1 MASKKPLGNMVV
13 ELDLNSSAFGKGL
26 DGAKKAVTSSMKSMK
41 SQMKIMDASGDKMGK
56 LKAKQSG
63 LTRTIEAQ
71 EEEVRRLQD
80 AYDDSFDAN
89 GNATEA
95 TAKYANKLNDAQGR
109 LASYRKQFS
118 DVGQEIASYK
128 KQLELA
134 ENPMYKAGQSMQEAG
149 NKMQGFGSN
158 MMQVGGKISGFGKSL
173 TNHITKPILGVG
185 AALGGLTLGLGMKRL
200 VGIDD
205 AKAKLEA
212 LGNSTEDVD
221 KIMQNADKA
230 IEGTSMRLD
239 ETATVAASAT
249 AAGVESGED
258 LTRYLGLTADA
269 ASVAGVS
276 MSDMGNVIN
285 KATTQGKAQNDVLQQ
300 MSEQG
305 LPVYQWLGEE
315 ANKAG
320 DEIFQMASDGEISTE
335 MLLDAIEKNIG
346 GAAQIMGEK
355 SFTSALQN
363 MSTYLG
369 HVGAAFLDGKG
380 EGKGFFSAVKPLM
393 VDFSEY
399 LQSITPHAEE
409 LGVKFGQSFT
419 NMIDKIKEA
428 KSWYDNL
435 SDGQQDLIKKV
446 ATFGTVGLV
455 ALGPVAQLIGNL
467 TTVVGG
473 AIRVFGGLVTGVGAV
488 VSGIGKLSAA
498 IKGAGGM
505 LAVLKAGFAAINWP
519 ITLTVVAISAVA
531 AGLVAL
537 YNKSETF
544 REIVNTAV
552 EAVKNK
558 FLQFKE
564 VVSTLFGLFT
574 GGLDFTQAREQLNGV
589 VSESTVQRFQSVRN
603 FIEKIKLS
611 FEALGAVI
619 SDEAGIGQLKNLFGD
634 TFSDETLGRILIVGE
649 TVRNFV
655 DMVKEKFAEFS
666 EALSQAFQG
675 NFEPLLEFIQQL
687 LPKIVMML
695 IGGLPALIYA
705 GMSLIT
711 KLAEGM
717 GISVPE
723 LIEKVTG
730 IITTMLMK
738 FTEALP
744 RIVQT
749 GVNIILKLING
760 FTQMLPNLIEAATGI
775 ISTILQTI
783 SEVLPQI
790 IYAGITILTSLIEGI
805 VDALPQIIDAAIK
818 VINTLINQVTEM
830 LPVIIDAGIK
840 ILKALINGVLKIL
853 PQLIDAGLKII
864 MALFKAL
871 IDNLPQ
877 IIDAGVKI
885 LFALIDGIID
895 ILPQL
900 IEAGLKIIMAL
911 FKALIDNLPK
921 IIKAG
926 VELLLA
932 LGKGLIKTIPQ
943 LVGMLPEIFD
953 AIFDAFAE
961 VDWLQLGKD
970 ILKGIMK
977 GLKSMAGDL
986 WDSVKEVGG
995 KIKDG
1000 FKDFFGIHS
1009 PSRVMA
1015 DLAKFLPEGIAKGI
1029 TDNQEVVAQAMKMLN
1044 GMIKN
1049 SVQQSATVDVQTNT
1063 NQDDGES
1070 QANSNPLQKM
1080 MAGFTEQIPQARE
1093 QVKKFIA
1100 QWNQL
1105 FTAND
1110 EVMLKIG
1117 FAWLNRLLQGANE
1130 AYPKIVERVKQLIN
1144 QINTIVKNN
1153 YKSMYKQG
1161 RTTLQK
1167 LLDGFN
1173 SLYGNTINRVKQLI
1187 AQVNKL
1193 IKDNYKPMYN
1203 QGRAWL
1209 QRLLDGFNSLYS
1221 QMIDRIEQLISQINK
1236 LIQNN
1241 NKPMYNQGRKWLQEL
1256 RDGFDSL
1263 YDSFMSLI
1271 SRLCSEAVDRIRDKH
1286 GDFYNAGKYL
1296 IEGLKDGISAMK
1308 GPIGD
1313 IMNDVANKMIG
1324 GIANGVSGVRS
1335 GVNHILKEVDS
1346 DKRIDEWD
1354 VPTYAKGTKGHPQD
1368 GPALVNDQKGANY
1381 REIVQNPGEKPVMYK
1396 DRNVMAPLKKGASV
1410 IKASVSK
1417 KITKGKSI
1425 PHYKDGTDDTDVFD
1439 LVDDKGKFSKFIKGK
1454 INLDDVGEPWKDM
1467 SKKAAQMMIDAAYDL
1482 VEDEASF
1489 GMFDGK
1495 MDKSGKWKVYNY
1507 LWDVAQKVMDKYPGM
1522 SVTSGYRDGDPNHH
1536 GKHQAI
1542 DIAYPASANG
1552 SSKYFKP
1559 ANYAFDKFKDQIAY
1573 VITQG
1578 RVKDRVGSSG
1588 HGPSKSWMNWGS
1600 SDHDDHLH
1608 LSGQY
1613 GPGDV
1618 GKGGGKNG
1626 NWTEAINQAA
1636 KRMKVKPTKKQ
1647 ISGINS
1653 MIQAESGGDEKV
1665 SQQIHDMNSVNGSGG
1680 AKGLLQFIED
1690 TFSYYAVKGHKNIW
1704 SGLDQLMAFFNNSNW
1719 KSAIAPSGGWSPSGT
1734 PRFEHGGLINRHM
1747 VAEMGEGNKPEMVL
1761 PLTNKA
1767 RSLDLMAKAMH
1778 IMGVDDKNA
1787 SSSSS
1792 FSLSVV
1798 TELLQENNRLTKQN
1812 TELLEQVRDKDNNT
1826 YLNDRKVSTGLGPS
1840 MDRVQGQ
1847 RRKYKERG
1855 LNV

>member
-56 LKAKQSG
+56 LEAKQSG

-80 AYDDSFDAN
+80 AYDNSFDSN

-95 TAKYANKLNDAQGR
+95 TAQYANKLNDAQGR
-109 LASYRKQFS
+109 LASYRKQLD
-118 DVGQEIASYK
+118 DVSQEISTYK

-134 ENPMYKAGQSMQEAG
+134 ENPMYKAGQSMENAG
-149 NKMQGFGSN
+149 NKMQTFGSN
-158 MMQVGGKISGFGKSL
+158 MMSVGSKISGFGSSL
-173 TNHITKPILGVG
+173 TNHITKPILGIG

-212 LGNSTEDVD
+212 LGNSTEEVD
-221 KIMQNADKA
+221 EIMQNADKA

-239 ETATVAASAT
+239 ETATVAASAS
-249 AAGVESGED
+249 AAGVDAGED

-269 ASVAGVS
+269 ASVAGTS
-276 MSDMGNVIN
+276 MSDMGNVLN

-300 MSEQG
+300 LSEQG
-305 LPVYQWLGEE
+305 LPVYEWLGEE

-320 DEIFQMASDGEISTE
+320 DEIFQMASDGEVSTE
-335 MLLDAIEKNIG
+335 MLLDAIENNIG

-380 EGKGFFSAVKPLM
+380 EGKGFFSAIKPLM

-399 LQSITPHAEE
+399 LQSITPKAEE
-409 LGVKFGQSFT
+409 LGEKFGQSFT
-419 NMIDKIKEA
+419 NMVDKLRDVK
-428 KSWYDNL
+428 KWYDNL

-446 ATFGTVGLV
+446 ATFGTVGITV
-455 ALGPVAQLIGNL
+455 LGPVVTAFGKLM
-467 TTVVGG
+467 VSVGST
-473 AIRVFGGLVTGVGAV
+473 IYVFGKLS
-488 VSGIGKLSAA
+488 SGIGGLLKRISEAGGLLSWLGKSFSFLVNPIFLTTAA
-498 IKGAGGM
+498 IAGVS
-505 LAVLKAGFAAINWP
+505 L
-519 ITLTVVAISAVA
+519 
-531 AGLVAL
+531 GLVKL
-537 YNKSETF
+537 YQNSETF
-544 REIVNTAV
+544 RNIVNSAV

-558 FLQFKE
+558 FFQLKE
-564 VVSTLFGLFT
+564 VVSTLFSLFT
-574 GGLDFTQAREQLNGV
+574 GGIDFEEAKQQLNGV
-589 VSESTVQRFQSVRN
+589 VSESTVQRFQSVHN

-634 TFSDETLGRILIVGE
+634 TFSDETLERILIVGE

-655 DMVKEKFAEFS
+655 EMTKEKFAEFA

-687 LPKIVMML
+687 IPKIVMIL
-695 IGGLPALIYA
+695 IGGLPALIYT

-717 GISVPE
+717 GVSVPE
-723 LIEKVTG
+723 LIEKVAG

-744 RIVQT
+744 RIIET
-749 GVNIILKLING
+749 GANIILKLING

-783 SEVLPQI
+783 SEILPRV
-790 IYAGITILTSLIEGI
+790 IYAGVSILTSLISGI
-805 VDALPQIIDAAIK
+805 IDALPQIIDTSVKMIN
-818 VINTLINQVTEM
+818 VLVNTLIDL
-830 LPVIIDAGIK
+830 LPEIIDAGIK
-840 ILKALINGVLKIL
+840 ILRALINGILKIL
-853 PQLIDAGLKII
+853 PQLINAGVKLITTV
-864 MALFKAL
+864 ASAV
-871 IDNLPQ
+871 IDNLPK
-877 IIDAGVKI
+877 IIDAGIEI
-885 LFALIDGIID
+885 LLALIDGIIK

-900 IEAGLKIIMAL
+900 IEAGLKIIVSL

-921 IIKAG
+921 IIEAG
-926 VELLLA
+926 VELLFA
-932 LGKGLIKTIPQ
+932 LIDGLIKTIPD
-943 LVGMLPEIFD
+943 LVAALPEIFD
-953 AIFDAFAE
+953 AIIDAFMD
-961 VDWLQLGKD
+961 VDWAGLGKD
-970 ILKGIMK
+970 ILDGILE
-977 GLKSMAGDL
+977 GLKDIGSNV
-986 WDSVKEVGG
+986 WDSVKDVGNN
-995 KIKDG
+995 IKDS
-1000 FKDFFGIHS
+1000 FADFFDIHS

-1015 DLAKFLPEGIAKGI
+1015 DLAKFLPGGIAKGI

-1049 SVQQSATVDVQTNT
+1049 SVQQSATVDVQTNA
-1063 NQDDGES
+1063 NQEGRENQTS
-1070 QANSNPLQKM
+1070 SNPLQKM
-1080 MAGFTEQIPQARE
+1080 MAGFTEEIPQAQE
-1093 QVKKFIA
+1093 KVKQFIA

-1105 FTAND
+1105 FIAND

-1144 QINTIVKNN
+1144 QINTIFKNN

-1173 SLYGNTINRVKQLI
+1173 SLYSNTINRIKQLVN
-1187 AQVNKL
+1187 QVNKI
-1193 IKDNYKPMYN
+1193 IKDNYQPMYN
-1203 QGRAWL
+1203 QGRRWL
-1209 QRLLDGFNSLYS
+1209 RKLLDGFNSLYS
-1221 QMIDRIEQLISQINK
+1221 QMIDRAKQLISQINR

-1241 NKPMYNQGRKWLQEL
+1241 DKPMYNQGRTWLQKL
-1256 RDGFDSL
+1256 RDGFNSL
-1263 YDSFMSLI
+1263 YDSFIRLVND
-1271 SRLCSEAVDRIRDKH
+1271 LCSEAIRTLRDKH
-1286 GDFYNAGKYL
+1286 SDFYDAGKYL
-1296 IEGLKDGISAMK
+1296 INGLKDGISAMK
-1308 GPIGD
+1308 GPIGN

-1354 VPTYAKGTKGHPQD
+1354 VPKYAKGTKGHPQD
-1368 GPALVNDQKGANY
+1368 GPALVNDQKGPNY

-1417 KITKGKSI
+1417 KIAKGQSI

-1454 INLDDVGEPWKDM
+1454 INLDDFGEPWKDM
-1467 SKKAAQMMIDAAYDL
+1467 SKKASQMMINAAYDM
-1482 VEDEASF
+1482 VEEEAGF

-1495 MDKSGKWKVYNY
+1495 MDKSGKWKVYDY
-1507 LWDVAQKVMDKYPGM
+1507 LWDVAQKVLKKFPGM
-1522 SVTSGYRDGDPNHH
+1522 SGVTSGYRPGDPNYH

-1542 DIAYPASANG
+1542 DIAYPASMNG
-1552 SSKYFKP
+1552 SKKYTE
-1559 ANYAFDKFKDQIAY
+1559 AGNWAFSHFPDQLAY
-1573 VITQG
+1573 VIANNKI
-1578 RVKDRVGSSG
+1578 KDRTGMGGEGVTNAWKRWPGGG
-1588 HGPSKSWMNWGS
+1588 HLNHM
-1600 SDHDDHLH
+1600 HLN
-1608 LSGQY
+1608 GKY

-1618 GKGGGKNG
+1618 GKGGDGFDGGSGVGSWKKTAIKALKMTGDYTKSNLSALMAQMKAESNG
-1626 NWTEAINQAA
+1626 NPKAVNNWDSNAA
-1636 KRMKVKPTKKQ
+1636 RGTPSKGLMQ
-1647 ISGINS
+1647 
-1653 MIQAESGGDEKV
+1653 MIQP
-1665 SQQIHDMNSVNGSGG
+1665 
-1680 AKGLLQFIED
+1680 
-1690 TFSYYAVKGHKNIW
+1690 TFDSYKMKGHGNILKP
-1704 SGLDQLMAFFNNSNW
+1704 LDNILAAIRYT
-1719 KSAIAPSGGWSPSGT
+1719 KSAYGSLKSGWRGAGY
-1734 PRFEHGGLINRHM
+1734 ENGGLVSRHQI
-1747 VAEMGEGNKPEMVL
+1747 AEIGEGNKPEMVL

-1787 SSSSS
+1787 SSSNS

>member
-1 MASKKPLGNMVV
+1 MVI

-109 LASYRKQFS
+109 LASYRKQLS

-149 NKMQGFGSN
+149 NKIQGFGSN
-158 MMQVGGKISGFGKSL
+158 MMQVGGKISGFGNSL

-300 MSEQG
+300 MAEQG

-488 VSGIGKLSAA
+488 VSGIGKLSTA

-505 LAVLKAGFAAINWP
+505 LAVLKTGFAAINWP
-519 ITLTVVAISAVA
+519 ITLTVAAISAVA

-544 REIVNTAV
+544 RDIVNTAV

-574 GGLDFTQAREQLNGV
+574 GGLDFTQAKEQLNGV

-655 DMVKEKFAEFS
+655 DMVKQKFAEFA
-666 EALSQAFQG
+666 EALSQAFKG

-687 LPKIVMML
+687 IPKIVMML

-717 GISVPE
+717 GVSVPG

-744 RIVQT
+744 QIVQT

-760 FTQMLPNLIEAATGI
+760 FTQMLPQLIEAATGI
-775 ISTILQTI
+775 ITTILQTI
-783 SEVLPQI
+783 TDILPKI
-790 IYAGITILTSLIEGI
+790 IYAGITILTSLIQGI
-805 VDALPQIIDAAIK
+805 ADALPQIIEAAIK
-818 VINTLINQVTEM
+818 VINTLINQVIEM

-840 ILKALINGVLKIL
+840 ILRALINGILKIL

-961 VDWLQLGKD
+961 VDWLQLGMD

-986 WDSVKEVGG
+986 WDSVKDVGNS
-995 KIKDG
+995 IKDG

-1015 DLAKFLPEGIAKGI
+1015 DLSKFLPEGIAKGI

-1049 SVQQSATVDVQTNT
+1049 SVQQSATVDVEANA
-1063 NQDDGES
+1063 NQDDEN
-1070 QANSNPLQKM
+1070 ANTANPLEKIM
-1080 MAGFTEQIPQARE
+1080 KGFAEQIPQAQE
-1093 QVKKFIA
+1093 KVKQFIA

-1105 FTAND
+1105 FIAND
-1110 EVMLKIG
+1110 EVMFKVG
-1117 FAWLNRLLQGANE
+1117 FNWLNKLLQGANE

-1193 IKDNYKPMYN
+1193 IKDNYQPMYN
-1203 QGRAWL
+1203 QGRRWL
-1209 QRLLDGFNSLYS
+1209 RKLLDGFNSLYS
-1221 QMIDRIEQLISQINK
+1221 QMIDRIKQLISQINK

-1241 NKPMYNQGRKWLQEL
+1241 NKPMYNQGRAWLQEL
-1256 RDGFDSL
+1256 RDGFNSL
-1263 YDSFMSLI
+1263 YDSFINLI
-1271 SRLCSEAVDRIRDKH
+1271 SKLCSEAVKKIRDKH

-1354 VPTYAKGTKGHPQD
+1354 VPKYAKGTKGGGHPAD
-1368 GPALVNDQKGANY
+1368 GPAIVNDQSGPISRRRELIQNPDGSTFMAKAKNSLVNLQKGARVFNADMTNKL
-1381 REIVQNPGEKPVMYK
+1381 R
-1396 DRNVMAPLKKGASV
+1396 KG
-1410 IKASVSK
+1410 
-1417 KITKGKSI
+1417 GHI

-1439 LVDDKGKFSKFIKGK
+1439 LVDDKDKFYKFIKDK
-1454 INLDDVGEPWKDM
+1454 INLDNVGEPWKDM
-1467 SKKAAQMMIDAAYDL
+1467 SKKASKMMIDAAYDM

-1507 LWDVAQKVMDKYPGM
+1507 LWDVAQKVMDKFPGM

-1552 SSKYFKP
+1552 SSKYLKP

-1626 NWTEAINQAA
+1626 DWTEAINQAA

-1665 SQQIHDMNSVNGSGG
+1665 SQQIHDINSVNGSGG
-1680 AKGLLQFIED
+1680 AKGLLQYIQS
-1690 TFSYYAVKGHKNIW
+1690 TFDAYAVKGHKNIW

-1719 KSAIAPSGGWSPSGT
+1719 KSAIAPSGGWGPTGSR
-1734 PRFEHGGLINRHM
+1734 RFEHGGLINRHM

-1778 IMGVDDKNA
+1778 IMGVDGGNSTSVGTSYDDSDLIALLVEQHKETVSVLKA
-1787 SSSSS
+1787 IAAKDTTVDAD
-1792 FSLSVV
+1792 SL
-1798 TELLQENNRLTKQN
+1798 TDYT
-1812 TELLEQVRDKDNNT
+1812 
-1826 YLNDRKVSTGLGPS
+1826 NDRLGKQLK
-1840 MDRVQGQ
+1840 RLGV
-1847 RRKYKERG
+1847 
-1855 LNV
+1855 V

>member
-1 MASKKPLGNMVV
+1 
-13 ELDLNSSAFGKGL
+13 
-26 DGAKKAVTSSMKSMK
+26 
-41 SQMKIMDASGDKMGK
+41 
-56 LKAKQSG
+56 
-63 LTRTIEAQ
+63 
-71 EEEVRRLQD
+71 
-80 AYDDSFDAN
+80 
-89 GNATEA
+89 
-95 TAKYANKLNDAQGR
+95 
-109 LASYRKQFS
+109 
-118 DVGQEIASYK
+118 
-128 KQLELA
+128 
-134 ENPMYKAGQSMQEAG
+134 
-149 NKMQGFGSN
+149 
-158 MMQVGGKISGFGKSL
+158 L

-473 AIRVFGGLVTGVGAV
+473 ATRVFGGLVTGVGAV
-488 VSGIGKLSAA
+488 VSGIGKLSTA

-505 LAVLKAGFAAINWP
+505 LAVLKMGFAAINWP
-519 ITLTVVAISAVA
+519 ITLTVAAISAVT

-544 REIVNTAV
+544 RDIVNTAV

-655 DMVKEKFAEFS
+655 DMVKQKFAEFA

-687 LPKIVMML
+687 IPKIVMML

-717 GISVPE
+717 GVSVPE
-723 LIEKVTG
+723 LIEKVAG

-744 RIVQT
+744 RIIET
-749 GVNIILKLING
+749 GANIILKLING

-783 SEVLPQI
+783 SEILPRV
-790 IYAGITILTSLIEGI
+790 IYAGVSILTSLISGI
-805 VDALPQIIDAAIK
+805 IDALPQIIDTSVKMIN
-818 VINTLINQVTEM
+818 VLVNTLIDL
-830 LPVIIDAGIK
+830 LPEIIDAGIK
-840 ILKALINGVLKIL
+840 ILRALINGILKIL
-853 PQLIDAGLKII
+853 PQLINAGVKLITTV
-864 MALFKAL
+864 ASAV
-871 IDNLPQ
+871 IDNLPK
-877 IIDAGVKI
+877 IIDAGIEI
-885 LFALIDGIID
+885 LLALIDGIIK

-900 IEAGLKIIMAL
+900 IEAGLKIIVSL

-921 IIKAG
+921 IIEAG
-926 VELLLA
+926 VELLFA
-932 LGKGLIKTIPQ
+932 LIDGLIKTIPE
-943 LVGMLPEIFD
+943 LVKAIPKIVK
-953 AIFDAFAE
+953 AIFDAFKD
-961 VDWLQLGKD
+961 VDWAGLGKD
-970 ILKGIMK
+970 ILDGILE
-977 GLKSMAGDL
+977 GLKDIGSNV
-986 WDSVKEVGG
+986 WDSVKDVGNN
-995 KIKDG
+995 IKDS
-1000 FKDFFGIHS
+1000 FADFFDIHS

-1049 SVQQSATVDVQTNT
+1049 SVQQSATVDVEANA
-1063 NQDDGES
+1063 NQDDEN
-1070 QANSNPLQKM
+1070 ANTANPLEKIM
-1080 MAGFTEQIPQARE
+1080 KGFAEQIPQAQE
-1093 QVKKFIA
+1093 KVKQFIA

-1193 IKDNYKPMYN
+1193 IKDNYQPMYN
-1203 QGRAWL
+1203 QGRRWL
-1209 QRLLDGFNSLYS
+1209 RKLLDGFNSLYS
-1221 QMIDRIEQLISQINK
+1221 QMIDRIKQLISQINK

-1241 NKPMYNQGRKWLQEL
+1241 NKPMYNQGRAWLQEL
-1256 RDGFDSL
+1256 RDGFNSL
-1263 YDSFMSLI
+1263 YDSFINLI
-1271 SRLCSEAVDRIRDKH
+1271 SKLCSEAVKKIRDKH

-1354 VPTYAKGTKGHPQD
+1354 VPKYAKGTKGGGHPAD
-1368 GPALVNDQKGANY
+1368 GPAIVNDQSGPISRRRELIQNPDGSTFMAKAKNSLVNLQKGARVFNADMTNKL
-1381 REIVQNPGEKPVMYK
+1381 R
-1396 DRNVMAPLKKGASV
+1396 KG
-1410 IKASVSK
+1410 
-1417 KITKGKSI
+1417 GHI
-1425 PHYKDGTDDTDVFD
+1425 PHYKNGTDDTDVFD
-1439 LVDDKGKFSKFIKGK
+1439 LVDDKDKFSKFIKDK
-1454 INLDDVGEPWKDM
+1454 INLDSVGEPWKDM
-1467 SKKAAQMMIDAAYDL
+1467 SKKASKMMIDAAYDM

-1507 LWDVAQKVMDKYPGM
+1507 LWDVAQKVMDKFPGM

-1542 DIAYPASANG
+1542 DIAYSASANG
-1552 SSKYFKP
+1552 SSKYLKP

-1588 HGPSKSWMNWGS
+1588 HGPSESWMNWGS

-1719 KSAIAPSGGWSPSGT
+1719 KNSIAPNGGWSPSGT

-1812 TELLEQVRDKDNNT
+1812 TELLEQVRDKDNDT

>member
-1 MASKKPLGNMVV
+1 MVV

-56 LKAKQSG
+56 LEAKQRG

-71 EEEVRRLQD
+71 EREVKQLQD
-80 AYDDSFDAN
+80 AYNNSFDAN

-95 TAKYANKLNDAQGR
+95 TAQYANKLNDAQGR
-109 LASYRKQFS
+109 LASYKTQLEQTEQAVAELRKQQQIANDPFTK
-118 DVGQEIASYK
+118 VGKNMEQTGQKIQDTGKKVSSVGKKWTRSTSIVAS
-128 KQLELA
+128 
-134 ENPMYKAGQSMQEAG
+134 
-149 NKMQGFGSN
+149 
-158 MMQVGGKISGFGKSL
+158 
-173 TNHITKPILGVG
+173 GV
-185 AALGGLTLGLGMKRL
+185 AALGGGLLGLTNRATESADEIAKGAEKMGVSTDFYQESAYWASQNGISQEQMEKAVGRL
-200 VGIDD
+200 NQRMG
-205 AKAKLEA
+205 KAVDGNKKYAEA
-212 LGNSTEDVD
+212 LGKLGVDLGAVEDGSLSTEDAMAQSITTLSEMD
-221 KIMQNADKA
+221 NEHEKAALATEMFGTRMARDLLPALNDGSLSMEEARDKA
-230 IEGTSMRLD
+230 KE
-239 ETATVAASAT
+239 
-249 AAGVESGED
+249 
-258 LTRYLGLTADA
+258 LGLVMGGEQLEKAEKFQDSMDNVKRSLGAVGMEIGLELMPYFQQMLDWIIDHMPQIRETITNTFDSA
-269 ASVAGVS
+269 VEKVS
-276 MSDMGNVIN
+276 SFVDWWTGLSS
-285 KATTQGKAQNDVLQQ
+285 TTQKVIT
-300 MSEQG
+300 S
-305 LPVYQWLGEE
+305 
-315 ANKAG
+315 
-320 DEIFQMASDGEISTE
+320 
-335 MLLDAIEKNIG
+335 IG
-346 GAAQIMGEK
+346 GAIAVMG
-355 SFTSALQN
+355 
-363 MSTYLG
+363 
-369 HVGAAFLDGKG
+369 
-380 EGKGFFSAVKPLM
+380 PL
-393 VDFSEY
+393 
-399 LQSITPHAEE
+399 LSI
-409 LGVKFGQSFT
+409 
-419 NMIDKIKEA
+419 
-428 KSWYDNL
+428 
-435 SDGQQDLIKKV
+435 
-446 ATFGTVGLV
+446 
-455 ALGPVAQLIGNL
+455 IGSI
-467 TTVVGG
+467 G
-473 AIRVFGGLVTGVGAV
+473 TGVGFLV
-488 VSGIGKLSAA
+488 QGTGLLFQSLGRVSGA
-498 IKGAGGM
+498 IKNAGGM
-505 LAVLKAGFAAINWP
+505 LAFLKTSFAAINWP
-519 ITLTVVAISAVA
+519 VVLTITAIASVT

-537 YNKSETF
+537 YKRSETF
-544 REIVNTAV
+544 RNVVNGAV
-552 EAVKNK
+552 EAVKNE
-558 FLQFKE
+558 FFRLKE
-564 VVSTLFGLFT
+564 VVSTLFSLFT
-574 GGLDFTQAREQLNGV
+574 GGINFEEAKQQLNGV
-589 VSESTVQRFQSVRN
+589 VSESTVQRFQSVHD
-603 FIEKIKLS
+603 FIEKIKLA

-634 TFSDETLGRILIVGE
+634 TFSDETLDRILIVGE

-655 DMVKEKFAEFS
+655 EMVKEKFSEFA

-675 NFEPLLEFIQQL
+675 NFEPLLGFIQEL
-687 LPKIVMML
+687 IPKIVMIL
-695 IGGLPALIYA
+695 IGGLPLLIYT
-705 GMSLIT
+705 GMNLIT

-717 GISVPE
+717 GVSVPE

-730 IITTMLMK
+730 IITTMLTK

-744 RIVQT
+744 RIIQT
-749 GVNIILKLING
+749 GANIILKLING

-783 SEVLPQI
+783 SEILPQI
-790 IYAGITILTSLIEGI
+790 IDAGITILTSLIQGI
-805 VDALPQIIDAAIK
+805 VNALPQIIEAGIK
-818 VINTLINQVTEM
+818 VIDTLTTQLTEM
-830 LPVIIDAGIK
+830 LPIIIDAGIK
-840 ILKALINGVLKIL
+840 ILMALIDGLIKIL
-853 PQLIDAGLKII
+853 PQLIDAGLKIIMALFKALIDNLPRIIKAGVKLLLALIDGIIKILPKLIDAGFKII

-900 IEAGLKIIMAL
+900 IGAGLKIIMSL
-911 FKALIDNLPK
+911 FKALIENLPQ

-926 VELLLA
+926 VKLLFA
-932 LGKGLIKTIPQ
+932 LIDGLIKTIPD
-943 LVGMLPEIFD
+943 LVAALPEIFD

-961 VDWLQLGKD
+961 VDWIDLGKD

-1044 GMIKN
+1044 GMMRD

-1110 EVMLKIG
+1110 EEMYKTG
-1117 FAWLNRLLQGANE
+1117 FNWLVQLLQGANE
-1130 AYPKIVERVKQLIN
+1130 SYPKIVERVKQLIN

-1153 YKSMYKQG
+1153 YQSMYKQG

-1173 SLYGNTINRVKQLI
+1173 SLYSQMIDRIKQLI
-1187 AQVNKL
+1187 SQINNL
-1193 IKDNYKPMYN
+1193 IQDNNKPMYN

-1256 RDGFDSL
+1256 RDGFNSL
-1263 YDSFMSLI
+1263 YDSFINLI
-1271 SRLCSEAVDRIRDKH
+1271 SKLCSEAVDKLRGKH
-1286 GDFYNAGKYL
+1286 GDFYDAGKYL
-1296 IEGLKDGISAMK
+1296 ISGLKDGISAMK

-1354 VPTYAKGTKGHPQD
+1354 VPKYAKGTKGGGHPAD
-1368 GPALVNDQKGANY
+1368 GPAIVNDQSGPISRRRELIQNPDGSTFMAKAKNSLVNLQKGARVFNADMTNKL
-1381 REIVQNPGEKPVMYK
+1381 R
-1396 DRNVMAPLKKGASV
+1396 KG
-1410 IKASVSK
+1410 
-1417 KITKGKSI
+1417 GHI
-1425 PHYKDGTDDTDVFD
+1425 PHYKNGTDDTDVFD
-1439 LVDDKGKFSKFIKGK
+1439 LVDDKDKFYKFIKDK
-1454 INLDDVGEPWKDM
+1454 INLDNVGEPWKDM
-1467 SKKAAQMMIDAAYDL
+1467 SKKASKMMIDAAYDM

-1507 LWDVAQKVMDKYPGM
+1507 LWDVAQKVMDKFPGM

-1552 SSKYFKP
+1552 SSKYLKP

-1588 HGPSKSWMNWGS
+1588 HGPSESWMNWGS

-1665 SQQIHDMNSVNGSGG
+1665 SQQIHDVNSTNGSGG

-1719 KSAIAPSGGWSPSGT
+1719 KSAIAPSGGWIPTGSR
-1734 PRFEHGGLINRHM
+1734 RFEHGGLINRHM
-1747 VAEMGEGNKPEMVL
+1747 VAEIGEGNKPEMVL

-1778 IMGVDDKNA
+1778 IMGVDGGKTTTTGQSYDDA
-1787 SSSSS
+1787 DLI
-1792 FSLSVV
+1792 SLLIEQHKETVSVLKAIAAKDTTV
-1798 TELLQENNRLTKQN
+1798 DADSLTDY
-1812 TELLEQVRDKDNNT
+1812 T
-1826 YLNDRKVSTGLGPS
+1826 NDRLGKQLK
-1840 MDRVQGQ
+1840 RLGV
-1847 RRKYKERG
+1847 
-1855 LNV
+1855 V

>member
-1 MASKKPLGNMVV
+1 MASNKPLGNMVV

-26 DGAKKAVTSSMKSMK
+26 DGAKKSVTNSMKSMK

-56 LKAKQSG
+56 LEAKQRG

-71 EEEVRRLQD
+71 EREVKQLQD
-80 AYDDSFDAN
+80 AYNNSFDAN

-95 TAKYANKLNDAQGR
+95 TAQYANKLNDAQGR
-109 LASYRKQFS
+109 LASYKTQLEQTEQAVAELRKQQQIANDPFTKIGKTMEQS
-118 DVGQEIASYK
+118 GKKIQDTGKKVSSVGKTWTRATS
-128 KQLELA
+128 A
-134 ENPMYKAGQSMQEAG
+134 VAG
-149 NKMQGFGSN
+149 
-158 MMQVGGKISGFGKSL
+158 
-173 TNHITKPILGVG
+173 GV
-185 AALGGLTLGLGMKRL
+185 AALGGSLFGLTNKATQAADEIAKGAEKMGVSTDFYQESAYWASQNGISQEQMEKAVGRL
-200 VGIDD
+200 NQRMGQAVDGNEKY
-205 AKAKLEA
+205 AEA
-212 LGNSTEDVD
+212 LEKLGVDLGAVEDGSLSTEDAMAQSITTLSEMD
-221 KIMQNADKA
+221 NENEKA
-230 IEGTSMRLD
+230 ALATEMFGTRMARDLLPALNDGSLSMEEAR
-239 ETATVAASAT
+239 EKAQ
-249 AAGVESGED
+249 E
-258 LTRYLGLTADA
+258 LGLVMGGEQLEKAEEFQDSMDDVKRSLSAVGMEIGLELIPYFQQMLDWIIDNMPQIRETIMNTFDSA
-269 ASVAGVS
+269 VEKVS
-276 MSDMGNVIN
+276 GFIDWWTGLSS
-285 KATTQGKAQNDVLQQ
+285 TTQKVIT
-300 MSEQG
+300 S
-305 LPVYQWLGEE
+305 
-315 ANKAG
+315 
-320 DEIFQMASDGEISTE
+320 
-335 MLLDAIEKNIG
+335 IG
-346 GAAQIMGEK
+346 GAIAVMG
-355 SFTSALQN
+355 
-363 MSTYLG
+363 
-369 HVGAAFLDGKG
+369 
-380 EGKGFFSAVKPLM
+380 PL
-393 VDFSEY
+393 
-399 LQSITPHAEE
+399 
-409 LGVKFGQSFT
+409 
-419 NMIDKIKEA
+419 
-428 KSWYDNL
+428 
-435 SDGQQDLIKKV
+435 LI
-446 ATFGTVGLV
+446 TVGQ
-455 ALGPVAQLIGNL
+455 AAIGIGTL
-467 TTVVGG
+467 TM
-473 AIRVFGGLVTGVGAV
+473 GVGKF
-488 VSGIGKLSAA
+488 SQGIGKMRGSVKA
-498 IKGAGGM
+498 AGGVM
-505 LAVLKAGFAAINWP
+505 ATLKTAFAAINWP
-519 ITLTVVAISAVA
+519 ITLTVAAISAVT

-537 YNKSETF
+537 YNNSETF
-544 REIVNTAV
+544 RDIVNTAV

-603 FIEKIKLS
+603 FIDKIKLS

-655 DMVKEKFAEFS
+655 DMVKQKFAEFS

-675 NFEPLLEFIQQL
+675 NLEPLLEFIQQL
-687 LPKIVMML
+687 IPKIVMML

-717 GISVPE
+717 GVSVPG

-760 FTQMLPNLIEAATGI
+760 FTQMLPQLIEAATGI
-775 ISTILQTI
+775 ITTILQTI
-783 SEVLPQI
+783 TDILPKI
-790 IYAGITILTSLIEGI
+790 IYAGITILTSLIQGI
-805 VDALPQIIDAAIK
+805 VDALPQIIEAAIK
-818 VINTLINQVTEM
+818 VINTLINQVIEM
-830 LPVIIDAGIK
+830 LPVIIDAGIQ
-840 ILKALINGVLKIL
+840 ILTALIDGILDVL
-853 PQLIDAGLKII
+853 PQLISAGIKLITTV
-864 MALFKAL
+864 ASAL

-932 LGKGLIKTIPQ
+932 LGKGLIETIPQ

-961 VDWLQLGKD
+961 VDWIQLGMD

-995 KIKDG
+995 AIKDG

-1049 SVQQSATVDVQTNT
+1049 SVQQSATVDVEANA
-1063 NQDDGES
+1063 NQDDEN
-1070 QANSNPLQKM
+1070 ANTANPLEKIM
-1080 MAGFTEQIPQARE
+1080 KGFAEQIPQAQE
-1093 QVKKFIA
+1093 KVKQFIA

-1105 FTAND
+1105 FIAND
-1110 EVMLKIG
+1110 EVMFKVG
-1117 FAWLNRLLQGANE
+1117 FNWLNKLLQGANE

-1221 QMIDRIEQLISQINK
+1221 QMIDRIKQLISQINK

-1256 RDGFDSL
+1256 RDGFNSL

-1368 GPALVNDQKGANY
+1368 GPALVNDQKGPNY

-1439 LVDDKGKFSKFIKGK
+1439 LVDDKDKFSKFIKDK
-1454 INLDDVGEPWKDM
+1454 INLDSVGEPWKDM
-1467 SKKAAQMMIDAAYDL
+1467 SKKASKMMIDAAYDM

-1507 LWDVAQKVMDKYPGM
+1507 LWDVAQKVMDKFPGM

-1552 SSKYFKP
+1552 SSKYLKP

-1588 HGPSKSWMNWGS
+1588 HGPSESWMNWGS

-1608 LSGQY
+1608 LSGRY

-1719 KSAIAPSGGWSPSGT
+1719 KNSIAPNGGWSPSGT